1 MQRFRDILKSSRL
14 LIIFLAAVLFL
25 SGCVNNSFTPE
36 ASLSDAQNADPP
48 SIDCW
53 QADVLSQVYD
63 IIGSTI
69 MKMYDTLS
77 AGSLSVM
84 MIGFAV
90 WVALRLLKFVS
101 SVTEDSPGEI
111 WNEILRKAFICLLCG
126 YLAYSSGTLLYV
138 INFLLFPIYAAF
150 LEFGSKI
157 LELATQN
164 VTSVTV
170 LGQKV
175 DFLQQKISCGIV
187 GDISADLNGFPD
199 SIENS
204 MKCMVCALVE
214 RLHLGGDIALTA
226 MRGDGVL
233 AILSGLLV
241 FLIFYVV
248 GFGFVFYLIDSLFR
262 FGMMILLLPIFIM
275 SYAFGPTRKWTGIGF
290 SNIMNSAAFLMAFSI
305 IVATVLIAMVNLIN
319 DNTAIFNP
327 DNPEAHFQDFSIT
340 VLCLL
345 LIGFLVFGSM
355 SVSQQMTSAIIGGKV
370 DAKFQQNL
378 KAVAQAIL
386 GAITGGFAWV
396 GKKVA
401 FNQKTKLGRML
412 NTGSAFR
419 ETLNRW
425 AGRG

>member
-1 MQRFRDILKSSRL
+1 MRRLADILKSGKL
-14 LIIFLAAVLFL
+14 LILLLAAFLIL
-25 SGCVNNSFTPE
+25 SGCTKNTFEDES
-36 ASLSDAQNADPP
+36 SLNEAQNSDLPN
-48 SIDCW
+48 INCW

-63 IIGSTI
+63 VIGSKI

-101 SVTEDSPGEI
+101 SVTEDSPAEI
-111 WNEILRKAFICLLCG
+111 WNEIIRKAFVCLFCG

-157 LELATQN
+157 LELATQDE
-164 VTSVTV
+164 TSVV
-170 LGQKV
+170 ILGKEV
-175 DFLQQKISCGIV
+175 TFLQQKISCGIV
-187 GDISADLNGFPD
+187 GNITADLTGFPD
-199 SIENS
+199 AIETS
-204 MKCMVCALVE
+204 MKCMICTLVE
-214 RLHLGGDIALTA
+214 RLRLGREVALAA
-226 MRGDGVL
+226 MFSGTIL
-233 AILSGLLV
+233 AFLSGLLV
-241 FLIFYVV
+241 FFIFYVV

-275 SYAFGPTRKWTGIGF
+275 AYAFGPTRKWTGIGF

-305 IVATVLIAMVNLIN
+305 IVATVLMAMISLIN
-319 DNTAIFNP
+319 DNAAIFNP
-327 DNPEAHFQDFSIT
+327 DNPEVHFKDFSIT

-345 LIGFLVFGSM
+345 LIGFLIFGSM
-355 SVSQQMTSAIIGGKV
+355 SVSQQLTSAIIGGKV

-378 KAVAQAIL
+378 KAVGQAIL

-401 FNQKTKLGRML
+401 FNQRTKLGRL
-412 NTGSAFR
+412 LDKGNAFK
-419 ETLNRW
+419 ETLDRW

>member
-1 MQRFRDILKSSRL
+1 MRFLKDILKSGKL
-14 LIIFLAAVLFL
+14 LLLLAVFLLL
-25 SGCVNNSFTPE
+25 SGCTKNAFTGEDQLSE
-36 ASLSDAQNADPP
+36 AENADPP

-53 QADVLSQVYD
+53 QADVLSQIYD
-63 IIGSTI
+63 VIGSTI
-69 MKMYDTLS
+69 MDMYNSLS

-90 WVALRLLKFVS
+90 WVALRLLTFVS

-111 WNEILRKAFICLLCG
+111 WNEILKKAFICLFCG

-138 INFLLFPIYAAF
+138 INFFLFPIYAAF
-150 LEFGSKI
+150 IEFGSKI
-157 LELATQN
+157 LELATQE

-170 LGQKV
+170 LGKQIT
-175 DFLQQKISCGIV
+175 FLKKEISCGIV
-187 GDISADLNGFPD
+187 GNISADLNGFPD

-204 MKCMVCALVE
+204 MKCMICSLVE
-214 RLHLGGDIALTA
+214 RLHLGADVALAA
-226 MRGDGVL
+226 MFSGTIL
-233 AILSGLLV
+233 AFISGLLV

-248 GFGFVFYLIDSLFR
+248 GFGFVFYLVDSVFR

-275 SYAFGPTRKWTGIGF
+275 AYAFGPTRKWTGIGF

-305 IVATVLIAMVNLIN
+305 IVATVLMAMINLIN
-319 DNTAIFNP
+319 DNAAIFNP
-327 DNPEAHFQDFSIT
+327 ANPEVHFSDFSIT

-386 GAITGGFAWV
+386 GALTGGFAWV

-401 FNQKTKLGRML
+401 FNQATKLGRML
-412 NTGSAFR
+412 NKGSAFKA
-419 ETLNRW
+419 TLNRW
-425 AGRG
+425 AGRE